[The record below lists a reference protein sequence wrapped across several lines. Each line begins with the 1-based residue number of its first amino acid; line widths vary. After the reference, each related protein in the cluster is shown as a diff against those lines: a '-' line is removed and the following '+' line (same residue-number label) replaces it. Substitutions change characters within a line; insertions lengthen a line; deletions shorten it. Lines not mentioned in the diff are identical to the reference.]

1 MAGLHTEIR
10 LLNYIYAHN
19 KMPSGF
25 STIHLFSTR
34 TVCGTCKNCIDQV
47 RTYFAPKNIGVKYYS
62 LQSEKTIVL
71 ENLYDDEEC
80 RIIDIIN
87 NYEYLIMAIDTT
99 PSQVATNALQAI
111 PFGSII
117 GGPLK
122 ACIEA
127 QAMAAQTS
135 WQFIQEV
142 GLNTDPNTGQ
152 KEAVNV
158 SFQFMQNGHMVQL
171 NVPLLTI
178 VPIPYIAIH
187 DIDINFKA
195 NISASSSSVSEQ
207 SSSSALDV
215 GAEASIGAKWG
226 PFHMDAKMK
235 ANYSSKKDS
244 KATQESKYSVEYTMD
259 VAVKAGQDSMP
270 AGLAK
275 VLELLGSALDV
286 SDPEGTL
293 EVSARKLVLSKDK
306 EGKAIP
312 VSLIATYKN
321 GKGIFESEAIGLF
334 TKSNDKL
341 EPVDIKTANIEKNP
355 QDDSVVYVFP
365 EANNYIVK
373 AGNKT
378 IEIKIEDAG
387 EA

>member
-1 MAGLHTEIR
+1 
-10 LLNYIYAHN
+10 
-19 KMPSGF
+19 
-25 STIHLFSTR
+25 
-34 TVCGTCKNCIDQV
+34 
-47 RTYFAPKNIGVKYYS
+47 
-62 LQSEKTIVL
+62 
-71 ENLYDDEEC
+71 
-80 RIIDIIN
+80 
-87 NYEYLIMAIDTT
+87 MAIDTT
-99 PSQVATNALQAI
+99 PSQVATSALQAI
-111 PFGSII
+111 PFGSMI
-117 GGPLK
+117 GGPLN

-142 GLNTDPNTGQ
+142 GLNTNPDTGQ

-158 SFQFMQNGHMVQL
+158 SFQFVQNGRVVQL

-226 PFHMDAKMK
+226 AFHMDAKMK
-235 ANYSSKKDS
+235 ANYSTKKDS

-275 VLELLGSALDV
+275 VLELLGNTLDI
-286 SDPEGTL
+286 SDPDGTL
-293 EVSARKLVLSKDK
+293 EVSARELTLTD
-306 EGKAIP
+306 GKAT
-312 VSLIATYKN
+312 LIATYKN
-321 GKGIFESEAIGLF
+321 SKGIFEPES
-334 TKSNDKL
+334 
-341 EPVDIKTANIEKNP
+341 IKIDGVTGKVS
-355 QDDSVVYVFP
+355 DDSVVFELK
-365 EANNYIVK
+365 EAKTYTVV
-373 AGNKT
+373 AGKKKVSVDVQNIKPDTKT
-378 IEIKIEDAG
+378 DTTKP
-387 EA
+387 

>member
-1 MAGLHTEIR
+1 
-10 LLNYIYAHN
+10 
-19 KMPSGF
+19 
-25 STIHLFSTR
+25 
-34 TVCGTCKNCIDQV
+34 
-47 RTYFAPKNIGVKYYS
+47 
-62 LQSEKTIVL
+62 
-71 ENLYDDEEC
+71 
-80 RIIDIIN
+80 
-87 NYEYLIMAIDTT
+87 MAIDTT
-99 PSQVATNALQAI
+99 PSQVATSALQAI
-111 PFGSII
+111 PFGSMI
-117 GGPLK
+117 GGPLN

-142 GLNTDPNTGQ
+142 GLNTNPDTGQ

-158 SFQFMQNGHMVQL
+158 SFQFVQNGRVVQL

-195 NISASSSSVSEQ
+195 NISASSSSVNEQ

-275 VLELLGSALDV
+275 VLELLGNTLDI
-286 SDPEGTL
+286 SDPDGTL
-293 EVSARKLVLSKDK
+293 EVSARELTLTD
-306 EGKAIP
+306 GKAT
-312 VSLIATYKN
+312 LIATYKN
-321 GKGIFESEAIGLF
+321 SKGIFEPES
-334 TKSNDKL
+334 
-341 EPVDIKTANIEKNP
+341 IKIDGVTGKVS
-355 QDDSVVYVFP
+355 DDSVVFELK
-365 EANNYIVK
+365 EAKTYTVV
-373 AGNKT
+373 AGKKKVSVDVQNIKPDTKT
-378 IEIKIEDAG
+378 DTTKP
-387 EA
+387 

>member
-1 MAGLHTEIR
+1 
-10 LLNYIYAHN
+10 
-19 KMPSGF
+19 
-25 STIHLFSTR
+25 
-34 TVCGTCKNCIDQV
+34 
-47 RTYFAPKNIGVKYYS
+47 
-62 LQSEKTIVL
+62 
-71 ENLYDDEEC
+71 
-80 RIIDIIN
+80 
-87 NYEYLIMAIDTT
+87 MAIDTT

-207 SSSSALDV
+207 SSSSALDA

-226 PFHMDAKMK
+226 AFHMDAKMK

>member
-1 MAGLHTEIR
+1 
-10 LLNYIYAHN
+10 
-19 KMPSGF
+19 
-25 STIHLFSTR
+25 
-34 TVCGTCKNCIDQV
+34 
-47 RTYFAPKNIGVKYYS
+47 
-62 LQSEKTIVL
+62 
-71 ENLYDDEEC
+71 
-80 RIIDIIN
+80 
-87 NYEYLIMAIDTT
+87 MAIDTT

-142 GLNTDPNTGQ
+142 GLNTDPKTGQ

-158 SFQFMQNGHMVQL
+158 SFQFMQNGRMVQL

-207 SSSSALDV
+207 SSSLALDA
-215 GAEASIGAKWG
+215 GAEVTAGLKVG
-226 PFHMDAKMK
+226 PFHMDAKMN

-306 EGKAIP
+306 EGNAIP

-321 GKGIFESEAIGLF
+321 GKGIFEPEAIGLF
-334 TKSNDKL
+334 TKSNDNL
-341 EPVDIKTANIEKNP
+341 ESVDIKTTKIEKNP
-355 QDDSVVYVFP
+355 QDDSVVYVFS

-378 IEIKIEDAG
+378 IEIKIEDAD

>member
-1 MAGLHTEIR
+1 MT
-10 LLNYIYAHN
+10 
-19 KMPSGF
+19 
-25 STIHLFSTR
+25 
-34 TVCGTCKNCIDQV
+34 
-47 RTYFAPKNIGVKYYS
+47 
-62 LQSEKTIVL
+62 
-71 ENLYDDEEC
+71 
-80 RIIDIIN
+80 
-87 NYEYLIMAIDTT
+87 AIDTT
-99 PSQVATNALQAI
+99 PSQVATSALQAI

-142 GLNTDPNTGQ
+142 GLNTDPNTGK

-158 SFQFMQNGHMVQL
+158 SFEFLQNGRMVQL

-207 SSSSALDV
+207 SSSSALDA
-215 GAEASIGAKWG
+215 GAEVTAGLKVG
-226 PFHMDAKMK
+226 PFHMDAKMN

>member
-1 MAGLHTEIR
+1 
-10 LLNYIYAHN
+10 
-19 KMPSGF
+19 
-25 STIHLFSTR
+25 
-34 TVCGTCKNCIDQV
+34 
-47 RTYFAPKNIGVKYYS
+47 
-62 LQSEKTIVL
+62 
-71 ENLYDDEEC
+71 
-80 RIIDIIN
+80 
-87 NYEYLIMAIDTT
+87 MAIDTT

-207 SSSSALDV
+207 SSRSALHV

-275 VLELLGSALDV
+275 VLELLGNTLDV
-286 SDPEGTL
+286 SDPDGTL
-293 EVSARKLVLSKDK
+293 EVSARELTLTD
-306 EGKAIP
+306 GKAT
-312 VSLIATYKN
+312 LIATYKN
-321 GKGIFESEAIGLF
+321 SKGIFVPES
-334 TKSNDKL
+334 
-341 EPVDIKTANIEKNP
+341 IKIDGVTGNVS
-355 QDDSVVYVFP
+355 DDSVVFELK
-365 EANNYIVK
+365 EAKTYTVIAGKKKVSVDVQNVK
-373 AGNKT
+373 PDTKT
-378 IEIKIEDAG
+378 DTTKP
-387 EA
+387 

>member
-1 MAGLHTEIR
+1 
-10 LLNYIYAHN
+10 
-19 KMPSGF
+19 
-25 STIHLFSTR
+25 
-34 TVCGTCKNCIDQV
+34 
-47 RTYFAPKNIGVKYYS
+47 
-62 LQSEKTIVL
+62 
-71 ENLYDDEEC
+71 
-80 RIIDIIN
+80 
-87 NYEYLIMAIDTT
+87 MAIDTT
-99 PSQVATNALQAI
+99 PSQVATSALQAI

-142 GLNTDPNTGQ
+142 GLNTDPKTGQ

-158 SFQFMQNGHMVQL
+158 SFQFMQNGRMVQL

-207 SSSSALDV
+207 SSSSALDA
-215 GAEASIGAKWG
+215 GAEVTAGLKVG
-226 PFHMDAKMK
+226 PFHMDAKMN

-244 KATQESKYSVEYTMD
+244 KATQESKYSVGYTMD

>member
-1 MAGLHTEIR
+1 
-10 LLNYIYAHN
+10 
-19 KMPSGF
+19 
-25 STIHLFSTR
+25 
-34 TVCGTCKNCIDQV
+34 
-47 RTYFAPKNIGVKYYS
+47 
-62 LQSEKTIVL
+62 
-71 ENLYDDEEC
+71 
-80 RIIDIIN
+80 
-87 NYEYLIMAIDTT
+87 MAIDTT
-99 PSQVATNALQAI
+99 PSQVATSALQAI
-111 PFGSII
+111 PFGSMI
-117 GGPLK
+117 GGPLN

-142 GLNTDPNTGQ
+142 GLNTNPDTGQ

-158 SFQFMQNGHMVQL
+158 SFQFVQNGRVVQL

-226 PFHMDAKMK
+226 AFHMDAKMK

-275 VLELLGSALDV
+275 VLELLGNTLDV

>member
-1 MAGLHTEIR
+1 
-10 LLNYIYAHN
+10 
-19 KMPSGF
+19 
-25 STIHLFSTR
+25 
-34 TVCGTCKNCIDQV
+34 
-47 RTYFAPKNIGVKYYS
+47 
-62 LQSEKTIVL
+62 
-71 ENLYDDEEC
+71 
-80 RIIDIIN
+80 
-87 NYEYLIMAIDTT
+87 MAIDTT
-99 PSQVATNALQAI
+99 PSQVATSALQAI

-195 NISASSSSVSEQ
+195 NISASSSSVNEQ
-207 SSSSALDV
+207 SSSSALDA

-275 VLELLGSALDV
+275 VLELLGNTLDV
-286 SDPEGTL
+286 SDPDGTL
-293 EVSARKLVLSKDK
+293 EVSARELTLTD
-306 EGKAIP
+306 GKATF
-312 VSLIATYKN
+312 IATYKN
-321 GKGIFESEAIGLF
+321 SKGIFEPES
-334 TKSNDKL
+334 
-341 EPVDIKTANIEKNP
+341 IKIDGVTGKVS
-355 QDDSVVYVFP
+355 DDSVVFELK
-365 EANNYIVK
+365 EAKTYTVIAGKKKVSVDVQNVK
-373 AGNKT
+373 PDTKT
-378 IEIKIEDAG
+378 DTTKP
-387 EA
+387 

>member
-1 MAGLHTEIR
+1 
-10 LLNYIYAHN
+10 
-19 KMPSGF
+19 
-25 STIHLFSTR
+25 
-34 TVCGTCKNCIDQV
+34 
-47 RTYFAPKNIGVKYYS
+47 
-62 LQSEKTIVL
+62 
-71 ENLYDDEEC
+71 
-80 RIIDIIN
+80 
-87 NYEYLIMAIDTT
+87 MAIDTT

-142 GLNTDPNTGQ
+142 GLNTDPKTGQ

-158 SFQFMQNGHMVQL
+158 SFQFMQNGRMVQL

-207 SSSSALDV
+207 SSSSALDA
-215 GAEASIGAKWG
+215 GAEVTAGLKVG
-226 PFHMDAKMK
+226 PFHMDAKMN

-306 EGKAIP
+306 EGNAIP

>member
-1 MAGLHTEIR
+1 
-10 LLNYIYAHN
+10 
-19 KMPSGF
+19 
-25 STIHLFSTR
+25 
-34 TVCGTCKNCIDQV
+34 
-47 RTYFAPKNIGVKYYS
+47 
-62 LQSEKTIVL
+62 
-71 ENLYDDEEC
+71 
-80 RIIDIIN
+80 
-87 NYEYLIMAIDTT
+87 MAIDTT
-99 PSQVATNALQAI
+99 PSQVATSALQAI

-142 GLNTDPNTGQ
+142 GLNTDPKTGQ

-158 SFQFMQNGHMVQL
+158 SFQFMQNGRMVQL

-207 SSSSALDV
+207 SNSSELGGAL
-215 GAEASIGAKWG
+215 EASGGIKVG
-226 PFHMDAKMK
+226 PFHMSAKMN

-244 KATQESKYSVEYTMD
+244 KATQDSKYSVEYTMD

-275 VLELLGSALDV
+275 VLELLGNSLDV
-286 SDPEGTL
+286 SDPDGTL
-293 EVSARKLVLSKDK
+293 EVSARELLLPKG
-306 EGKAIP
+306 EGKT

-321 GKGIFESEAIGLF
+321 NKGIFEPNS
-334 TKSNDKL
+334 
-341 EPVDIKTANIEKNP
+341 
-355 QDDSVVYVFP
+355 
-365 EANNYIVK
+365 
-373 AGNKT
+373 
-378 IEIKIEDAG
+378 IKIEGKDGKFTQEQQGDSIVFAFKEKDTYTIKAGKKLLEVSVVESKEETDAVPSQG
-387 EA
+387 KK

>member
-1 MAGLHTEIR
+1 
-10 LLNYIYAHN
+10 
-19 KMPSGF
+19 
-25 STIHLFSTR
+25 
-34 TVCGTCKNCIDQV
+34 
-47 RTYFAPKNIGVKYYS
+47 
-62 LQSEKTIVL
+62 
-71 ENLYDDEEC
+71 
-80 RIIDIIN
+80 
-87 NYEYLIMAIDTT
+87 
-99 PSQVATNALQAI
+99 
-111 PFGSII
+111 
-117 GGPLK
+117 
-122 ACIEA
+122 
-127 QAMAAQTS
+127 MAAQTS

-321 GKGIFESEAIGLF
+321 GKGIFESETIGLF